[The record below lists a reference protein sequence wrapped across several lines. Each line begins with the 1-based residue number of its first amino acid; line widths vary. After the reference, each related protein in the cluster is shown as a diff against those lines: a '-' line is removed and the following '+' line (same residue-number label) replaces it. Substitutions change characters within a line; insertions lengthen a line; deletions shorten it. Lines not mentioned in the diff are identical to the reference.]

1 MTKIDLGRKD
11 FISLL
16 LIQHSSSS
24 KEVKAG
30 TWKEDLMQRP
40 RRGAA
45 YWLVYYGLSDLL
57 CYGTISP
64 GWHRAQWAGSAP
76 LVTVNRVESRH
87 AKILKARFIYR
98 VLSWCWALSFFYI
111 GCQSKLNT
119 NSHYV
124 LVGRRLNLW

>member
-45 YWLVYYGLSDLL
+45 Y
-57 CYGTISP
+57 
-64 GWHRAQWAGSAP
+64 
-76 LVTVNRVESRH
+76 
-87 AKILKARFIYR
+87 
-98 VLSWCWALSFFYI
+98 
-111 GCQSKLNT
+111 
-119 NSHYV
+119 
-124 LVGRRLNLW
+124 